1 MNKNRLKI
9 IGDIMLDEWIFGKN
23 TKKSSEAN
31 IDIFENINSKKSL
44 GGVGNL
50 CQNLKSLGVNFEL
63 FSEIGDDSNGKI
75 LKKILNEKNIKH
87 NLLNKKRYTTS
98 KKRYFTDNQQIF
110 REDIE
115 NVSINKSVGQIF
127 LKKIRK
133 NDIVIISDYRKGC
146 IDKYLHSKII
156 KKKCITFVDP
166 KNNPEFYKDAFLI
179 KPNMEKFKEWCGVF
193 SKKKAFQLIKKMRWS
208 WLIISHNKE
217 GVYVFNKFGY
227 FNKYK
232 VKKVKKPNVVGAGDI
247 FFSGIIHN
255 YLLNYDIFTS
265 VELSSFAATK
275 CVEKKQIRI
284 VKKNDFKKEIVFTNG
299 VFDVL
304 HKGHID
310 LLKFCKKIGKK
321 VYLGINSDSS
331 VKRLKGKKRPYNY
344 LKIRIKHLKKTNL
357 IDKIIV
363 FKDLTPM
370 RIINQIKP
378 DVIVKGEDY
387 NFRNIVGSNNFNSI
401 IFKKKR
407 DISSTKLINILN
419 NRV

>member
-1 MNKNRLKI
+1 
-9 IGDIMLDEWIFGKN
+9 
-23 TKKSSEAN
+23 
-31 IDIFENINSKKSL
+31 
-44 GGVGNL
+44 
-50 CQNLKSLGVNFEL
+50 
-63 FSEIGDDSNGKI
+63 
-75 LKKILNEKNIKH
+75 
-87 NLLNKKRYTTS
+87 
-98 KKRYFTDNQQIF
+98 
-110 REDIE
+110 
-115 NVSINKSVGQIF
+115 
-127 LKKIRK
+127 
-133 NDIVIISDYRKGC
+133 
-146 IDKYLHSKII
+146 
-156 KKKCITFVDP
+156 
-166 KNNPEFYKDAFLI
+166 
-179 KPNMEKFKEWCGVF
+179 MEKFKEWCGVF

-401 IFKKKR
+401 IFKPK
-407 DISSTKLINILN
+407 IAYEL
-419 NRV
+419 

>member
-1 MNKNRLKI
+1 MLNKI
-9 IGDIMLDEWIFGKN
+9 LDYN
-23 TKKSSEAN
+23 
-31 IDIFENINSKKSL
+31 
-44 GGVGNL
+44 
-50 CQNLKSLGVNFEL
+50 QLKSLRNKHK
-63 FSEIGDDSNGKI
+63 N
-75 LKKILNEKNIKH
+75 KKIILCH
-87 NLLNKKRYTTS
+87 
-98 KKRYFTDNQQIF
+98 
-110 REDIE
+110 
-115 NVSINKSVGQIF
+115 
-127 LKKIRK
+127 
-133 NDIVIISDYRKGC
+133 
-146 IDKYLHSKII
+146 
-156 KKKCITFVDP
+156 
-166 KNNPEFYKDAFLI
+166 
-179 KPNMEKFKEWCGVF
+179 
-193 SKKKAFQLIKKMRWS
+193 
-208 WLIISHNKE
+208 
-217 GVYVFNKFGY
+217 
-227 FNKYK
+227 
-232 VKKVKKPNVVGAGDI
+232 
-247 FFSGIIHN
+247 
-255 YLLNYDIFTS
+255 
-265 VELSSFAATK
+265 
-275 CVEKKQIRI
+275 
-284 VKKNDFKKEIVFTNG
+284 G